1 MSVKC
6 EICGKEFRTTQGLR
20 GHKNFLHKAD
30 TDEELPVQLS
40 TDERLDDL
48 EDFVREL
55 TTQIAK
61 ICGLLRPYL
70 DLMKRHD
77 NIIGSLI
84 DLLKDVKAKCGE
96 LDSKTNRCRT
106 DVELLDKTIQR
117 ISRFV
122 R

>member
-1 MSVKC
+1 MSSTC
-6 EICGKEFRTTQGLR
+6 ELCGKEFKTSQGLR
-20 GHKNFLHKAD
+20 GHKNFVHKTD
-30 TDEELPVQLS
+30 TAEELPTQLS
-40 TDERLDDL
+40 TDERLDEL
-48 EDFVREL
+48 EEFIREFVIQTAR
-55 TTQIAK
+55 IP
-61 ICGLLRPYL
+61 GLLRTYL
-70 DLMKRHD
+70 DFMKRHD
-77 NIIGSLI
+77 DIIGSLI